1 MKFNLFGGSKTPR
14 QIRLGDLARAFW
26 QERPENQG
34 VIKDQDAPRS
44 DADPVFQNQDVE
56 NFWLEYV
63 RPFRSTM
70 TAPMFQAIQAL
81 LLEIERL
88 EPCPSI
94 SAADSETPRQY
105 RGLSRI
111 TLLDHS
117 LAVAREA
124 VDLLRAKENDFQ
136 MHAGKILLA
145 ALFHDMG
152 KHPSASIA
160 NMPHSYT
167 GAVWLQKRISQL
179 RDREP
184 IVEAVRLHHADY
196 GLKKFSS
203 NNPILPILVQADR
216 IARQKELARVIPEE
230 KTGQEGLS
238 ICPPASEGN
247 TQHPPEMDDAEWDT
261 WFSIEKFFAGLRSRI
276 TCMGFDK
283 FCFGDE
289 VYFSPSIVE
298 AVLNQIRA
306 KQGLAPADF
315 RQDLPG
321 LITSR
326 IPEAR
331 NEKYRLRFKDD
342 FKPMKKWFFVFA
354 AADFEPLGESARNHP
369 RDSEGRWLK
378 DLERV

>member
-26 QERPENQG
+26 QERPEDQG
-34 VIKDQDAPRS
+34 AIKDQDAPRS
-44 DADPVFQNQDVE
+44 GADPVFENQDIE

-81 LLEIERL
+81 LLEIESL
-88 EPCPSI
+88 ESCSSI
-94 SAADSETPRQY
+94 AAADSETPRQY
-105 RGLSRI
+105 RVLSRI

-117 LAVAREA
+117 LTVAREA

-167 GAVWLQKRISQL
+167 GAVWLQKRIGQL
-179 RDREP
+179 RDREQ

-203 NNPILPILVQADR
+203 NNPILPVLVQADR
-216 IARQKELARVIPEE
+216 IARRKELARVSVEDQTIGA
-230 KTGQEGLS
+230 GQS
-238 ICPPASEGN
+238 ICPPETDGDPQNSLELDD
-247 TQHPPEMDDAEWDT
+247 TQWDA
-261 WFSIEKFFAGLRSRI
+261 WFSKEKFIAVLRTQI
-276 TCMGFDK
+276 TCMGFDG

-298 AVLNQIRA
+298 VALNQIRA
-306 KQGLAPADF
+306 EQGLAPADF
-315 RQDLPG
+315 RQDLPR

-369 RDSEGRWLK
+369 RDQEGRWLK
-378 DLERV
+378 DLERI